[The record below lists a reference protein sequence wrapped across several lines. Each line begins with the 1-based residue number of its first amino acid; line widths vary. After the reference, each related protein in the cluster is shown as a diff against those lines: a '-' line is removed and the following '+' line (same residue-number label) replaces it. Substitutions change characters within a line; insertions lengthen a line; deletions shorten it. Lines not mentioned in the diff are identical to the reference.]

1 MEFLLRRGSLE
12 TGRGLFAGAAM
23 QEGARIHRML
33 QKKEGPGYK
42 AEAALSREIE
52 IDPGQL
58 IAAGAPAEQEKK
70 YILRL
75 EGRADGIY
83 HSGEESAGISQGDGG
98 PAGISTDGKEPA
110 CICHSGKEAAGSIS
124 QGDGGPAG
132 LWMIDEIKT
141 VFRGFRDLREPEQV
155 HLAQARC
162 YAFIY
167 AEKEGLDRIGIRM
180 TYCSQV
186 TGEVKRFY
194 EVREFGE
201 LKAWFE
207 GLIRDYIPWLAV
219 RVSFEESRDRTREE
233 MVFPFPYREG
243 QYDLAA
249 GVYRTI
255 VHGRKLFLQAPTGTG
270 KTMAVLFP
278 ALKAVGGGKADRI
291 FYLTAK
297 AVAGRAATE
306 ALGILK
312 GKGLNIRSLVLT
324 SRERICPCETVDCSP
339 SHCSR
344 ADGHYDRVN
353 AALRELLQEAAGGE
367 PVTGEMI
374 SECAGRHRVC
384 PYELSLD
391 ACDFAD
397 VIICDYNY
405 AFHPEARL
413 ARFFGDPG
421 NGFSAERKILLI
433 DEAHNLLERG
443 RDMYSASLSY
453 REVRLFRKSIK
464 NVWPRLWKKMKGLV
478 RVLRLLETEGSV
490 GQKTEEK
497 PAGRAGQQSHFH
509 LPSFEDRREELLD
522 SLREVDDVIR
532 WILEQERKNEAL
544 YETAGVGKFPEKAAE
559 TGPEMDLKPESGRRA
574 GLGPEVN
581 PETAAKTEREADPGP
596 AAEPGIGELLEF
608 YFGISHFRQMLEEM
622 DEHYVVY
629 GTGNGGSRF
638 SAGGFSLHLYCA
650 DPSGKLKDCMA
661 GAVSSILFS
670 ATFLPI
676 QYYKSLLGGSP
687 EDFEMY
693 ARSSFSPARR
703 KVVIVNDVTSR
714 YRNRNADNYE
724 RIARSIAGTVSCRPG
739 NYLAFFP
746 SYIFMESVYEAFCRI
761 CQIPQRVTRDAFDIF
776 SHSAGWGRGKTAL
789 PDGDKSPDVPD
800 RDALPDGHLLSGRP
814 LLPDGPLLSDGH
826 LLSGR
831 PLLPD
836 GSLLS
841 DGPLFSDRG
850 KQPVEDSLPADD
862 LLTGDGGKI
871 RVIAQKRRMEEAE
884 KTAFLQAFEEV
895 LPDRYL
901 VGFCV
906 MGGMFGE
913 GIDLRD
919 DRLIGTF
926 VVGTG
931 IPPVDSRR
939 EFLRDYF
946 SKKGR
951 DGYDFAY
958 RFPGMN
964 KVLQAAG
971 RVIRTE
977 TDRGIVLLMDERFE
991 ERANREL
998 FPVEWGCPPAMD
1010 SESAARDV
1018 RLFWEEQQQTESI

>member
-1 MEFLLRRGSLE
+1 MAEENRVFRISVRTLVEFMLRRGSLE
-12 TGRGLFAGAAM
+12 TGGGLFAGAVM
-23 QEGARIHRML
+23 QEGARIHRTL

-52 IDPGQL
+52 IDPEQL
-58 IAAGAPAEQEKK
+58 IAAGAPAKPDKK
-70 YILRL
+70 YLLRL

-83 HSGEESAGISQGDGG
+83 YSEKEPAVISGVGKASAGISGSEKE
-98 PAGISTDGKEPA
+98 PAGTTQSGKEPGGT
-110 CICHSGKEAAGSIS
+110 SVPAGSS
-124 QGDGGPAG
+124 HGEKETAGSSHGEKEMAGSSHGKRETGG

-141 VFRGFRDLREPEQV
+141 VFRGFRELKEAEEV

-167 AEKEGLDRIGIRM
+167 AEKEGLDRIGVRM

-186 TGEVKRFY
+186 TGDVKRFY
-194 EVREFGE
+194 EIREYGE
-201 LKAWFE
+201 LKAWF
-207 GLIRDYIPWLAV
+207 GNLIRDFIPWLAV
-219 RVSFEESRDRTREE
+219 RVSFEDSRTRTLGE
-233 MVFPFPYREG
+233 MVFPFPYRAG

-255 VHGRKLFLQAPTGTG
+255 VHGKKFFLQAPTGTG

-278 ALKAVGGGKADRI
+278 ALKAVGGGKAERI

-297 AVAGRAATE
+297 AVAGRTATE

-312 GKGLNIRSLVLT
+312 ARGLSIRSLVLT

-339 SHCSR
+339 SRCSR

-353 AALRELLQEAAGGE
+353 DALWELLQEAAGGDPMTAE
-367 PVTGEMI
+367 VI
-374 SECAGRHRVC
+374 SECARRHRVC
-384 PYELSLD
+384 PYELALD

-405 AFHPEARL
+405 AFHPQAKL

-421 NGFSAERKILLI
+421 TGASSERKILLI

-453 REVRLFRKSIK
+453 REVRKFRKSIK

-478 RVLRLLETEGSV
+478 HVLRLLDRESSAGQETE
-490 GQKTEEK
+490 EY
-497 PAGRAGQQSHFH
+497 PAGRAEGQTHFH
-509 LPSFEDRREELLD
+509 LPAFEDHREELLV

-544 YETAGVGKFPEKAAE
+544 YEAADMDV
-559 TGPEMDLKPESGRRA
+559 GPEST
-574 GLGPEVN
+574 V
-581 PETAAKTEREADPGP
+581 
-596 AAEPGIGELLEF
+596 GELLDF

-622 DEHYVVY
+622 DDHYVVF
-629 GTGNGGSRF
+629 GTGNAGSRF
-638 SAGGFSLHLYCA
+638 SAAGFTLHLYCA

-661 GAVSSILFS
+661 KAVSTILFS

-676 QYYKSLLGGSP
+676 QYYKGLLGGGP

-714 YRNRNADNYE
+714 YRNRNAGNYE
-724 RIARSIAGTVSCRPG
+724 RIARSIAGTVFCRTG
-739 NYLAFFP
+739 NYMAFFP
-746 SYIFMESVYEAFCRI
+746 SYVFMESVYEAFCRI
-761 CQIPQRVTRDAFDIF
+761 CG
-776 SHSAGWGRGKTAL
+776 SEKTAL
-789 PDGDKSPDVPD
+789 FPDGDRRLAEYSPPGNDTQ
-800 RDALPDGHLLSGRP
+800 S
-814 LLPDGPLLSDGH
+814 
-826 LLSGR
+826 
-831 PLLPD
+831 
-836 GSLLS
+836 
-841 DGPLFSDRG
+841 
-850 KQPVEDSLPADD
+850 
-862 LLTGDGGKI
+862 GDGRRI

-939 EFLRDYF
+939 ELLRDYF
-946 SKKGR
+946 SKNGR

-1010 SESAARDV
+1010 SESASRDV
-1018 RLFWEEQQQTESI
+1018 RLFWKEQIPAESI

>member
-1 MEFLLRRGSLE
+1 MAEENRIFRISVRSFVEFLLRRGSLE
-12 TGRGLFAGAAM
+12 TGGLFAGAAM
-23 QEGARIHRML
+23 LEGARIHRSL

-42 AEAALSREIE
+42 AEVPLTGEIE
-52 IDPGQL
+52 IGPEQL
-58 IAAGAPAEQEKK
+58 IEAGAPAKPDKK
-70 YILRL
+70 YLLRL

-83 HSGEESAGISQGDGG
+83 YSEEEPDGILGSGKESSGISECD
-98 PAGISTDGKEPA
+98 KEPA
-110 CICHSGKEAAGSIS
+110 GTSHSGKRPAAFSGSGKKSACIS
-124 QGDGGPAG
+124 GSDKESAG

-141 VFRGFRDLREPEQV
+141 VFRGFRDLKEAEEV

-194 EVREFGE
+194 EVREYEE
-201 LKAWFE
+201 LKEWF
-207 GLIRDYIPWLAV
+207 GNLIKDFIPWLAV
-219 RVSFEESRDRTREE
+219 RVSFKESRTRTLGE
-233 MVFPFPYREG
+233 MVFPFPYRDG

-255 VHGRKLFLQAPTGTG
+255 VHGKKLFLQAPTGTG

-278 ALKAVGGGKADRI
+278 ALKAVGAGKADRI

-312 GKGLNIRSLVLT
+312 AKGLSIRSLVLT
-324 SRERICPCETVDCSP
+324 SRERICPCETVECSP
-339 SHCSR
+339 SRCSR

-367 PVTGEMI
+367 PMTAEMI
-374 SECAGRHRVC
+374 SECSRRHRVC
-384 PYELSLD
+384 PYELAMD

-405 AFHPEARL
+405 VFHPEARL

-421 NGFSAERKILLI
+421 TGFSPETKILLI

-478 RVLRLLETEGSV
+478 RVLRLLDLESGA
-490 GQKTEEK
+490 GQKTEES
-497 PAGRAGQQSHFH
+497 PAGRIERQAHFH
-509 LPSFEDRREELLD
+509 LPAFEDHREELLD
-522 SLREVDDVIR
+522 SLGEVDEVIR
-532 WILEQERKNEAL
+532 WILDQERKNQAL
-544 YETAGVGKFPEKAAE
+544 YEAADMVSAREKEAG
-559 TGPEMDLKPESGRRA
+559 
-574 GLGPEVN
+574 
-581 PETAAKTEREADPGP
+581 TE
-596 AAEPGIGELLEF
+596 ELLEF

-629 GTGNGGSRF
+629 GTGNARSRF
-638 SAGGFSLHLYCA
+638 STGGFTLHLYCA

-661 GAVSSILFS
+661 GAVSTILFS

-676 QYYKSLLGGSP
+676 QYYKGLLGGSH

-714 YRNRNADNYE
+714 YRNRNAGNYE
-724 RIARSIAGTVSCRPG
+724 RIARSIAGTVCCRPG

-761 CQIPQRVTRDAFDIF
+761 CQIPQQASQDFF
-776 SHSAGWGRGKTAL
+776 PQSAEGK
-789 PDGDKSPDVPD
+789 
-800 RDALPDGHLLSGRP
+800 
-814 LLPDGPLLSDGH
+814 
-826 LLSGR
+826 
-831 PLLPD
+831 
-836 GSLLS
+836 
-841 DGPLFSDRG
+841 G
-850 KQPVEDSLPADD
+850 KQPRADMPTGDEKTLCADMPAGDEKTLCADMPAGDGKTLCADMPAGDGKQLPGDMPAGAYEPPNRDRPPNRGMPPYGD
-862 LLTGDGGKI
+862 LLSRGSGEI
-871 RVIAQKRRMEEAE
+871 CVIAQKRRMEEAE
-884 KTAFLQAFEEV
+884 KAAFLQAFEEV

-913 GIDLRD
+913 GIDLRE

-926 VVGTG
+926 IVGTG

-939 EFLRDYF
+939 ELLRDYF
-946 SKKGR
+946 IKNGR

-998 FPVEWGCPPAMD
+998 FPVEWGSPPAMD
-1010 SESAARDV
+1010 SESAARNV
-1018 RLFWEEQQQTESI
+1018 RLFWEEQP

>member
-1 MEFLLRRGSLE
+1 MAEENRVFRISVRTLVEFMLRRGSLE
-12 TGRGLFAGAAM
+12 TGGGLFAGAVM
-23 QEGARIHRML
+23 QEGARIHRTL

-42 AEAALSREIE
+42 AEVALSREIE
-52 IDPGQL
+52 IDPEQL
-58 IAAGAPAEQEKK
+58 IAAGAPAKPDKK
-70 YILRL
+70 YLLRL

-83 HSGEESAGISQGDGG
+83 YSEKEPAVISGVGKASAGISGSEKE
-98 PAGISTDGKEPA
+98 PAGTTQSGKEPGGT
-110 CICHSGKEAAGSIS
+110 SVPAGSS
-124 QGDGGPAG
+124 HGEKETAGSSHGEKEMAGSSHGKRETGG

-141 VFRGFRDLREPEQV
+141 VFRGFRELKEAEEV

-167 AEKEGLDRIGIRM
+167 AEKEGLDRIGVRM

-186 TGEVKRFY
+186 TGDVKRFY
-194 EVREFGE
+194 EIREYGE
-201 LKAWFE
+201 LKAWF
-207 GLIRDYIPWLAV
+207 GNLIRDFIPWLAV
-219 RVSFEESRDRTREE
+219 RVSFEDSRTRTLGE
-233 MVFPFPYREG
+233 MVFPFPYRAG

-255 VHGRKLFLQAPTGTG
+255 VHGKKFFLQAPTGTG

-278 ALKAVGGGKADRI
+278 ALKAVGGGKAERI

-297 AVAGRAATE
+297 AVAGRTATE

-312 GKGLNIRSLVLT
+312 ARGLSIRSLVLT

-339 SHCSR
+339 SRCSR

-353 AALRELLQEAAGGE
+353 DALWELLQEAAGGDPMTAE
-367 PVTGEMI
+367 VI
-374 SECAGRHRVC
+374 SECARRHRVC
-384 PYELSLD
+384 PYELALD

-405 AFHPEARL
+405 AFHPQAKL

-421 NGFSAERKILLI
+421 TGASSERKILLI

-453 REVRLFRKSIK
+453 REVRKFRKSIK

-478 RVLRLLETEGSV
+478 HVLRLLDRESSAGQETE
-490 GQKTEEK
+490 EY
-497 PAGRAGQQSHFH
+497 PAGRAEGQTHFH
-509 LPSFEDRREELLD
+509 LPAFEDHREELLV

-544 YETAGVGKFPEKAAE
+544 YEAADMDV
-559 TGPEMDLKPESGRRA
+559 GPEST
-574 GLGPEVN
+574 V
-581 PETAAKTEREADPGP
+581 
-596 AAEPGIGELLEF
+596 GELLDF

-622 DEHYVVY
+622 DDHYVVF
-629 GTGNGGSRF
+629 GTGNAGSRF
-638 SAGGFSLHLYCA
+638 SAAGFTLHLYCA

-661 GAVSSILFS
+661 KAVSTILFS

-676 QYYKSLLGGSP
+676 QYYKGLLGGGP

-714 YRNRNADNYE
+714 YRNRNAGNYE
-724 RIARSIAGTVSCRPG
+724 RIARSIAGTVFCRTG
-739 NYLAFFP
+739 NYMAFFP
-746 SYIFMESVYEAFCRI
+746 SYVFMESVYEAFCRI
-761 CQIPQRVTRDAFDIF
+761 CG
-776 SHSAGWGRGKTAL
+776 SEKTAL
-789 PDGDKSPDVPD
+789 FPDGDRRLAEYSPPGNDTQ
-800 RDALPDGHLLSGRP
+800 S
-814 LLPDGPLLSDGH
+814 
-826 LLSGR
+826 
-831 PLLPD
+831 
-836 GSLLS
+836 
-841 DGPLFSDRG
+841 
-850 KQPVEDSLPADD
+850 
-862 LLTGDGGKI
+862 GDGRRI

-1010 SESAARDV
+1010 SESASRDV
-1018 RLFWEEQQQTESI
+1018 RLFWKEQIPAESI

>member
-1 MEFLLRRGSLE
+1 MAEENRVFRISVRTLVEFMLRRGSLE
-12 TGRGLFAGAAM
+12 TGGGLFAGAAM
-23 QEGARIHRML
+23 QEGARIHRTL

-52 IDPGQL
+52 IDPEQL
-58 IAAGAPAEQEKK
+58 IAAGAPAKPDKK
-70 YILRL
+70 YLLRL

-83 HSGEESAGISQGDGG
+83 YSEKEPAVISGVGKASAGISG
-98 PAGISTDGKEPA
+98 SEKEPA
-110 CICHSGKEAAGSIS
+110 GVSHNGKETDGSS
-124 QGDGGPAG
+124 NGERETGG

-141 VFRGFRDLREPEQV
+141 VFRGFRELKEAEEV

-167 AEKEGLDRIGIRM
+167 AEKEGLDRIGVRM

-186 TGEVKRFY
+186 TGDVKRFY
-194 EVREFGE
+194 EIREYGE
-201 LKAWFE
+201 LKAWF
-207 GLIRDYIPWLAV
+207 GNLIRDFIPWLAA
-219 RVSFEESRDRTREE
+219 RVSFEDSRTRTLGE
-233 MVFPFPYREG
+233 MVFPFPYRAG

-255 VHGRKLFLQAPTGTG
+255 VHGKKLFLQAPTGTG

-278 ALKAVGGGKADRI
+278 ALKAVGGGKAERI

-312 GKGLNIRSLVLT
+312 ARGLSIRSLVLT

-339 SHCSR
+339 SRCSR
-344 ADGHYDRVN
+344 VDGHYDRVN
-353 AALRELLQEAAGGE
+353 DALWELLQKAAGGDPMTAE
-367 PVTGEMI
+367 VI
-374 SECAGRHRVC
+374 SECARRHRVC
-384 PYELSLD
+384 PYELALD

-405 AFHPEARL
+405 AFHPQAKL

-421 NGFSAERKILLI
+421 TGASSERKILLI

-453 REVRLFRKSIK
+453 REVRKFRKSIK

-478 RVLRLLETEGSV
+478 HVLRLLDRESSAGQETE
-490 GQKTEEK
+490 EY
-497 PAGRAGQQSHFH
+497 PAGRAEGQTHFH
-509 LPSFEDRREELLD
+509 LPAFEDHREELLV

-544 YETAGVGKFPEKAAE
+544 YEAADMDA
-559 TGPEMDLKPESGRRA
+559 GPEST
-574 GLGPEVN
+574 V
-581 PETAAKTEREADPGP
+581 
-596 AAEPGIGELLEF
+596 GELLDF

-622 DEHYVVY
+622 DDHYVVF
-629 GTGNGGSRF
+629 GTGNAGSRF
-638 SAGGFSLHLYCA
+638 SAAGFTLHLYCA

-661 GAVSSILFS
+661 KAVSTILFS

-676 QYYKSLLGGSP
+676 QYYKGLLGGGP

-714 YRNRNADNYE
+714 YRNRNAGNYE
-724 RIARSIAGTVSCRPG
+724 RIARSIAGTVFCRTG
-739 NYLAFFP
+739 NYMAFFP
-746 SYIFMESVYEAFCRI
+746 SYVFMESVYEAFCRI
-761 CQIPQRVTRDAFDIF
+761 CG
-776 SHSAGWGRGKTAL
+776 SEKTAL
-789 PDGDKSPDVPD
+789 FPDGDRRLAEYSPPGN
-800 RDALPDGHLLSGRP
+800 DAQS
-814 LLPDGPLLSDGH
+814 
-826 LLSGR
+826 
-831 PLLPD
+831 
-836 GSLLS
+836 
-841 DGPLFSDRG
+841 
-850 KQPVEDSLPADD
+850 
-862 LLTGDGGKI
+862 GDGRRI

-939 EFLRDYF
+939 ELLRDYF
-946 SKKGR
+946 SKNGR

-1010 SESAARDV
+1010 SESASRDV
-1018 RLFWEEQQQTESI
+1018 RLFWKEQIPAESI